1 MRYKSPMRLRP
12 IHGIIVVVLVIAG
25 TVAAQY
31 FFEGGAAKASYIQVR
46 PDAQGGLAIEAADLA
61 AGNVRY
67 YRFLNHANQ
76 EIDFFV
82 GRDAGGGIQV
92 GFDASEV
99 CMKKRRGFR
108 HEGEWMVCNFC
119 DKAFHLKDVNADGGG
134 CAPVALKH
142 SVQGSRVLLTENDV
156 LAGWRLFH

>member
-1 MRYKSPMRLRP
+1 MRLRP
-12 IHGIIVVVLVIAG
+12 IHGILLVAVVIAA
-25 TVAAQY
+25 TIAAQY
-31 FFEGGAAKASYIQVR
+31 LFEGGAARATYIQIR
-46 PDAQGGLAIEAADLA
+46 PDPQGGLAIDAADLR
-61 AGNVRY
+61 AGMVRY

-82 GRDAGGGIQV
+82 GRDAEGTVQV

-119 DKAFHLKDVNADGGG
+119 DKAFHLKDINADGGG

-142 SVQGSRVLLTENDV
+142 RVDGSRVLLTENDV
-156 LAGWRLFH
+156 LTGWRLFH

>member
-1 MRYKSPMRLRP
+1 MRLRTT
-12 IHGIIVVVLVIAG
+12 HAVLIVALVIAG
-25 TVAAQY
+25 VLGAQY
-31 FFEGGAAKASYIQVR
+31 FFEGGAARASYIQVR
-46 PDAQGGLAIEAADLA
+46 PDAQGAVAIPLDGLAP
-61 AGNVRY
+61 GNVRF

-82 GRDAGGGIQV
+82 GRDASGTVQA

-119 DKAFHLKDVNADGGG
+119 DKAFHLEDVNADAGG

-142 SVQGSRVLLTENDV
+142 RVEGDRLLLSESD
-156 LAGWRLFH
+156 LLGGWRLFH

>member
-1 MRYKSPMRLRP
+1 MRLRP
-12 IHGIIVVVLVIAG
+12 VHAILVVALVIAA
-25 TVAAQY
+25 VLAAQY
-31 FFEGGAAKASYIQVR
+31 LFEGGAARASYIQVR
-46 PDAQGGLAIEAADLA
+46 PDAQGSVVIPVGDLA
-61 AGNVRY
+61 PGNVRF

-76 EIDFFV
+76 EIDFFI
-82 GRDAGGGIQV
+82 GRDGQGTVQA
-92 GFDASEV
+92 GFDASEI

-142 SVQGSRVLLTENDV
+142 QLDGDRVLLTEND
-156 LAGWRLFH
+156 LLGGWRLFH